1 MDYFIPKFKNDI
13 KLKFFE
19 KVKFVKSDA
28 KETM

>member
-1 MDYFIPKFKNDI
+1 MDYFTQNLKNDV

-19 KVKFVKSDA
+19 KVKFVKSDT